1 MKVIKRN
8 GSEVDFDSSKI
19 IVAITKANEA
29 SLHREMTEEQIREA
43 AEYIAYKC
51 EKMNRERR
59 KIGMIFQQFNLFAT
73 RTVLDNVAYP
83 LRFSG
88 MSRRDIREKAESL
101 LRYVELEDK
110 RDAYPSQLS
119 GGQKQRVA
127 IACVRRHV

>member
-51 EKMNRERR
+51 EKMNRAVSVEEIQDMVEIRSWP
-59 KIGMIFQQFNLFAT
+59 A
-73 RTVLDNVAYP
+73 VP
-83 LRFSG
+83 LRWP
-88 MSRRDIREKAESL
+88 RDMC
-101 LRYVELEDK
+101 VT
-110 RDAYPSQLS
+110 
-119 GGQKQRVA
+119 A
-127 IACVRRHV
+127 ITAPWSARPTPLTTEFCP

>member
-1 MKVIKRN
+1 
-8 GSEVDFDSSKI
+8 
-19 IVAITKANEA
+19 
-29 SLHREMTEEQIREA
+29 
-43 AEYIAYKC
+43 
-51 EKMNRERR
+51 
-59 KIGMIFQQFNLFAT
+59 MIFQQFNLFAT

-119 GGQKQRVA
+119 ADKSSGWPLPGRWPA
-127 IACVRRHV
+127 IPRCCCAMKRPVPWTRKPPLHFAA